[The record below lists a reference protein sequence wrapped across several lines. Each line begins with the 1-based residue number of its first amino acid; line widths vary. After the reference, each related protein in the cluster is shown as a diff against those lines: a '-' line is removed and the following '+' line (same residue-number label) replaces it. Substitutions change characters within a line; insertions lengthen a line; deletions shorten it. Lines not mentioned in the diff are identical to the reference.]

1 MSRVGILTVILLVF
15 AWAAC
20 SGASTVAPT
29 SISTQRAPTST
40 AVSAVL
46 ESGAGADVIGISVSG
61 DPGSYTFSVT
71 VESPD
76 TGCGQYADW
85 WEVVSPE
92 GRLIYRRVLLHSHV
106 DEQPFTRSGGPVDVQ
121 PSETVI
127 VQAHM
132 NGADTGELG
141 CAEALQAA
149 LTLLWVSQLIWRVK
163 VRCLQTV
170 PSSNIS
176 LPSMCD
182 GRNSIA
188 HHHQRCRCRVRL
200 KPVSE
205 NERWPI

>member
-1 MSRVGILTVILLVF
+1 MILLVF

-20 SGASTVAPT
+20 GGASTVAT
-29 SISTQRAPTST
+29 TDTSTQGAPT
-40 AVSAVL
+40 AIAGGGAR
-46 ESGAGADVIGISVSG
+46 ESDAGADVIGISVSG
-61 DPGSYTFSVT
+61 DPGAYIFSVT

-132 NGADTGELG
+132 NGAGYGGVVLRG
-141 CAEALQAA
+141 SVPGGFSGAVGIAA
-149 LTLLWVSQLIWRVK
+149 SLEDEG
-163 VRCLQTV
+163 
-170 PSSNIS
+170 P
-176 LPSMCD
+176 LPSNC
-182 GRNSIA
+182 A
-188 HHHQRCRCRVRL
+188 F
-200 KPVSE
+200 
-205 NERWPI
+205 

>member
-1 MSRVGILTVILLVF
+1 MGILTVILLAS

-29 SISTQRAPTST
+29 AISTPGAPTAT
-40 AVSAVL
+40 AGNAAL
-46 ESGAGADVIGISVSG
+46 ESDAGAEVIGISVSG

-92 GRLIYRRVLLHSHV
+92 GKLIYRRVLLHSHV

-121 PSETVI
+121 PGETIV

-132 NGADTGELG
+132 NGAGYVGVMLRG
-141 CAEALQAA
+141 SVAGGFNPAVGNAA
-149 LTLLWVSQLIWRVK
+149 AMENK
-163 VRCLQTV
+163 G
-170 PSSNIS
+170 P
-176 LPSMCD
+176 LPSNC
-182 GRNSIA
+182 A
-188 HHHQRCRCRVRL
+188 F
-200 KPVSE
+200 
-205 NERWPI
+205 